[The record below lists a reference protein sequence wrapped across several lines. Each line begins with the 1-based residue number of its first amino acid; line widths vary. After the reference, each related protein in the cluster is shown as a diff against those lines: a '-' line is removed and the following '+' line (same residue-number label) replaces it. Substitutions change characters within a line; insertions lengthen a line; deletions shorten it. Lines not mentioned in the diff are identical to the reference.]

1 MLELL
6 SGGKSEALTTW
17 KPDPV
22 CFPLEHILE
31 ASNNIQTYVEGYD
44 FYEFAEDIRTQ
55 QAVIMNF
62 IIIGEA
68 AAKIMDKYPD
78 FAQNTSHISWLGM
91 RGMRNRI
98 AHGYFEIDLAV
109 VWETVQ
115 QAVPVLIVQLKRLL
129 AGSASTGK
137 W

>member
-1 MLELL
+1 M
-6 SGGKSEALTTW
+6 S
-17 KPDPV
+17 KPDQ
-22 CFPLEHILE
+22 LNDYLSHILE
-31 ASNNIQTYVEGYD
+31 ASENITSFVEGYTYPD
-44 FYEFAEDIRTQ
+44 FVDDIRAQ